1 MTTQTHRKTAVPS
14 RSRSI
19 RTAVAFAASI
29 ALGATAPSALATP
42 VVDQWITQ
50 EGVISNIGSVTN
62 VFLPNTAT
70 NRHIIQWLS
79 MNIGSGETMNFQGL
93 SGYAVL
99 NQVKTGMGRTEIL
112 GTLNALQGNV
122 FIVNQAGVTFGA
134 GSVVNARGITAAAS
148 SFAEAGGLDT
158 PMRQA
163 FMNNQA
169 IVFNLVDTVT
179 VEGAVDGGAAAAM
192 LSATEGLSLLGT
204 RVSNGGQLS
213 GRTIVIAIGDQV
225 IINDLDNPLSVVID
239 GKTLEQLASTPTH
252 SDISGTAGDAGIHN
266 TGTINATEGGS
277 VSLAASDLV
286 GLALAIHH
294 EGEIVVAGGT
304 ADLLAGAGAVWTA
317 GNDQGTGNLTEG
329 LIDVSHIDGAGAI
342 RMVASAIL
350 HEGTARATGPG
361 GAITLHAA
369 DNVVMLGS
377 GALAAD
383 GGLGS
388 GHGGTINVI
397 ADAGTVWGEQGT
409 AISTKGG
416 LFGGDAGTIT
426 VSGDSLNILSAT
438 KINSNAGNNGSLS
451 LSSAKDVT
459 IDGTGA
465 ALEDLDTSDLSSS
478 LLGEGEA
485 GRIGAAADETLW
497 YVDGDLAVSSDQTL
511 RVEQS
516 LINITSADRNWG
528 FLGGDATFSGVD
540 IRLKLGEV
548 DGEFGTLKADNLTL
562 NGHISLENHASLA
575 ADDTLRLIGGNI
587 RGQSGVQHDLI
598 ASAGQELYING
609 DIGQAGL
616 ELGNTSLTAGSSMHM
631 LGATENS
638 EVPGQFV
645 HIDGDLII
653 GGLEP
658 ELGGSVSL
666 SGIEN
671 VQGEVTGGV
680 YVGSSVGTFDASF
693 AGGLHVNAGGEF
705 ENYAN
710 ITTDG
715 DLYLSGASMTNV
727 ADLTSTNG
735 AIELRTNGTDPGQG
749 VLSTD
754 GMLSAAT
761 DLTLRSE
768 ATLTNSQSLTANGTI
783 SLASFE
789 HDVINNASLTGGT
802 GVVIAASQGSVQ
814 VNGDVHAGQ
823 TGLSSTADVV
833 ITSGGNVDLASTL
846 TATGAASVTG
856 DSITTSG
863 TVHAQGDVTMDAT
876 TTHLVTATGA
886 VTGDTVTISNG
897 DITVSGTVDGVTSV
911 SMSTDGDATISGDVQ
926 GGDVTVDASSIAVGQ
941 GGSIQGDAAVMLT
954 ANAGGT
960 QQIDGDVTGDTVSMT
975 NGTINVTGTVDGT
988 TSVSLQTTDG
998 DIVMDGSIDS
1008 TGDVTVKADNDS
1020 IDSSGSI
1027 TGGTIKMTAGGDLAA
1042 SGPLTAATSASM
1054 TGENVSLGV
1063 VTVDGA
1069 PQQTTGIS
1077 VTANGGDINAEG
1089 NLTTTGVVEFT
1100 AMDGSVLVGGTANA
1114 HGLVASGRTITN
1126 TGEVHTGIGGT
1137 AMVGSERIN
1146 IQNTLQSAGTISLEQ
1161 SQGSIES
1168 MVIAADITG
1177 GAIGLVSG
1185 DLLLEAA
1192 TVKSTSGD
1200 IGVNASMITLDT
1212 QASIDSAGDLRIGRG
1227 NQGQTEGFLQESDI
1241 QLAGNNLD
1249 LSAGGD
1255 INLLSRVNAT
1265 NGVLTASADGRLFV
1279 GGNLGSDDALASI
1292 SLTASEVVLGGEL
1305 NGRSWIVDQIR
1316 ADGDISLNGDD
1327 LSTLSSLPTVYGF
1340 GDTLTIASNGGDIT
1354 VGNHQGFAYLGDLTL
1369 DAGRELTV
1377 GDMTTLGDLTLRGAT
1392 ILVHRRAPGSL
1403 TDHTGGSVWSEQ
1415 TSIVSDGDL
1424 LVSGQL
1430 QYGGEGLDPRFA
1442 GVQGIQGVPNRD
1454 RATTNVFQ
1462 AVDMEITTGGRRRLT
1477 LRSLEAFSPIIPG
1490 VSELLAA
1497 ESHPGEETVRLKG
1510 GVPDL
1515 ETQESLAALGIE
1527 LVESLPTPTP
1537 ENAIGRGGKV
1547 ANDLPTRVAR
1557 SGRIMVTRHRVNAS
1571 LISRALAEYHVMQ
1584 NESPVKGDFNSIGP
1598 LHHTAMTEYRAAE
1611 GANAPSAGL
1620 VAFLQEHPS
1629 DTNDRVL
1636 RFETQL
1642 DDLYLTLSKAG
1653 LSSGEVAGSRQF
1665 VMQRLESA
1673 VPVTGVAHHGSSPKG
1688 L

>member
-459 IDGTGA
+459 IDGSGA

-631 LGATENS
+631 LGATESS

-735 AIELRTNGTDPGQG
+735 AIELRANGTDPGQG

-975 NGTINVTGTVDGT
+975 DGTINVTGTVDGV

>member
-1 MTTQTHRKTAVPS
+1 MS
-14 RSRSI
+14 
-19 RTAVAFAASI
+19 
-29 ALGATAPSALATP
+29 
-42 VVDQWITQ
+42 
-50 EGVISNIGSVTN
+50 
-62 VFLPNTAT
+62 
-70 NRHIIQWLS
+70 
-79 MNIGSGETMNFQGL
+79 
-93 SGYAVL
+93 
-99 NQVKTGMGRTEIL
+99 
-112 GTLNALQGNV
+112 
-122 FIVNQAGVTFGA
+122 
-134 GSVVNARGITAAAS
+134 
-148 SFAEAGGLDT
+148 
-158 PMRQA
+158 
-163 FMNNQA
+163 
-169 IVFNLVDTVT
+169 
-179 VEGAVDGGAAAAM
+179 
-192 LSATEGLSLLGT
+192 
-204 RVSNGGQLS
+204 
-213 GRTIVIAIGDQV
+213 
-225 IINDLDNPLSVVID
+225 
-239 GKTLEQLASTPTH
+239 
-252 SDISGTAGDAGIHN
+252 
-266 TGTINATEGGS
+266 
-277 VSLAASDLV
+277 
-286 GLALAIHH
+286 
-294 EGEIVVAGGT
+294 
-304 ADLLAGAGAVWTA
+304 
-317 GNDQGTGNLTEG
+317 
-329 LIDVSHIDGAGAI
+329 
-342 RMVASAIL
+342 
-350 HEGTARATGPG
+350 
-361 GAITLHAA
+361 
-369 DNVVMLGS
+369 
-377 GALAAD
+377 
-383 GGLGS
+383 
-388 GHGGTINVI
+388 
-397 ADAGTVWGEQGT
+397 
-409 AISTKGG
+409 
-416 LFGGDAGTIT
+416 
-426 VSGDSLNILSAT
+426 
-438 KINSNAGNNGSLS
+438 
-451 LSSAKDVT
+451 
-459 IDGTGA
+459 
-465 ALEDLDTSDLSSS
+465 TSD
-478 LLGEGEA
+478 
-485 GRIGAAADETLW
+485 
-497 YVDGDLAVSSDQTL
+497 
-511 RVEQS
+511 
-516 LINITSADRNWG
+516 
-528 FLGGDATFSGVD
+528 
-540 IRLKLGEV
+540 
-548 DGEFGTLKADNLTL
+548 
-562 NGHISLENHASLA
+562 
-575 ADDTLRLIGGNI
+575 
-587 RGQSGVQHDLI
+587 
-598 ASAGQELYING
+598 
-609 DIGQAGL
+609 
-616 ELGNTSLTAGSSMHM
+616 
-631 LGATENS
+631 
-638 EVPGQFV
+638 
-645 HIDGDLII
+645 
-653 GGLEP
+653 
-658 ELGGSVSL
+658 
-666 SGIEN
+666 
-671 VQGEVTGGV
+671 
-680 YVGSSVGTFDASF
+680 
-693 AGGLHVNAGGEF
+693 
-705 ENYAN
+705 
-710 ITTDG
+710 
-715 DLYLSGASMTNV
+715 
-727 ADLTSTNG
+727 
-735 AIELRTNGTDPGQG
+735 
-749 VLSTD
+749 
-754 GMLSAAT
+754 
-761 DLTLRSE
+761 
-768 ATLTNSQSLTANGTI
+768 
-783 SLASFE
+783 
-789 HDVINNASLTGGT
+789 
-802 GVVIAASQGSVQ
+802 
-814 VNGDVHAGQ
+814 
-823 TGLSSTADVV
+823 
-833 ITSGGNVDLASTL
+833 
-846 TATGAASVTG
+846 
-856 DSITTSG
+856 
-863 TVHAQGDVTMDAT
+863 
-876 TTHLVTATGA
+876 
-886 VTGDTVTISNG
+886 
-897 DITVSGTVDGVTSV
+897 
-911 SMSTDGDATISGDVQ
+911 DATISGDVQ

>member
-631 LGATENS
+631 LGATESS

-653 GGLEP
+653 GGLEQGP
-658 ELGGSVSL
+658 GGSVSL
-666 SGIEN
+666 SAIEN

-735 AIELRTNGTDPGQG
+735 AIELRANGTDPGQG

-911 SMSTDGDATISGDVQ
+911 SMSTDGDATILGDVQ
-926 GGDVTVDASSIAVGQ
+926 GEAVTVDASSIAVGQ

-975 NGTINVTGTVDGT
+975 NGTINVTGTVDGV